1 MSFKRSANIF
11 LMDKI
16 GQVFDDTG
24 SFLDFEVYLLV
35 ESSAKHMLPEAVK
48 LVSK

>member
-1 MSFKRSANIF
+1 
-11 LMDKI
+11 MDKI
-16 GQVFDDTG
+16 GQVFDDIW

-48 LVSK
+48 LVSKKYVILVSKKLI